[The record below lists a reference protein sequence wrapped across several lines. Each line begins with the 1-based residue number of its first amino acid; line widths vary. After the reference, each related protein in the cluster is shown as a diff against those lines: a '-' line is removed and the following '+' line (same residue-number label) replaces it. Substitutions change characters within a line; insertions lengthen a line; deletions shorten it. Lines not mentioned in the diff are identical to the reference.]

1 MNISHN
7 SIDALNSQLTVSIDK
22 SDYMDKVEKT
32 LKTYKKNASVKGF
45 RKGHVPMSYVR
56 KQFEKSI
63 IADEVNQLLQTGIND
78 FIRKENI
85 SMLGNP
91 LPIEQADFD
100 WNADPL
106 NFEFEIGLAPDFKV
120 DLSKIKVDTYKIKV
134 GEDEISK
141 YVKNFSE
148 RYGAVKSIDKVADEG
163 AVNIK
168 VQIKELDKDKN
179 EVQDG
184 FENETYFFTD
194 ELAKA
199 SKFHNKK
206 VGDKVVLKLNEISKE
221 ASVLENLLGM
231 KADEQKDFDG
241 LIQASIVE
249 ISVQEPAAIDQA
261 LFDKIYGE
269 GTVKNEKEFRQKIQQ
284 EAEKMYARETDNYL
298 VNEVVEA
305 LIKETK
311 FELPNEFLSRWLHYS
326 NDNIQSV
333 EEAAERLKKEE
344 EGLRY
349 QLIESKIAEDFDV
362 KVEYEEVLN
371 AIRENIKNQ
380 MAMYGQ
386 FNLTDD
392 DIENIVQSS
401 AQNENEFRKISEQVF
416 GDKMKKVFKDNVKA
430 KEIEISFDD
439 FMDMVEKKHSA
450 KHHDHDHDHN
460 HDHDHDHDHEHNH

>member
-1 MNISHN
+1 M
-7 SIDALNSQLTVSIDK
+7 
-22 SDYMDKVEKT
+22 
-32 LKTYKKNASVKGF
+32 
-45 RKGHVPMSYVR
+45 
-56 KQFEKSI
+56 
-63 IADEVNQLLQTGIND
+63 
-78 FIRKENI
+78 
-85 SMLGNP
+85 
-91 LPIEQADFD
+91 
-100 WNADPL
+100 
-106 NFEFEIGLAPDFKV
+106 
-120 DLSKIKVDTYKIKV
+120 
-134 GEDEISK
+134 
-141 YVKNFSE
+141 
-148 RYGAVKSIDKVADEG
+148 
-163 AVNIK
+163 
-168 VQIKELDKDKN
+168 
-179 EVQDG
+179 
-184 FENETYFFTD
+184 
-194 ELAKA
+194 
-199 SKFHNKK
+199 
-206 VGDKVVLKLNEISKE
+206 VLKLNEISKE

-401 AQNENEFRKISEQVF
+401 AQNENEFRKSVNKFLVI
-416 GDKMKKVFKDNVKA
+416 K
-430 KEIEISFDD
+430 
-439 FMDMVEKKHSA
+439 
-450 KHHDHDHDHN
+450 
-460 HDHDHDHDHEHNH
+460 